1 MDAVREENWFP
12 IVLIALGGFLLLRNL
27 GLIPAISWN
36 VIWPLGLIALG
47 IWVLTKGVQGPR
59 KREIIV
65 EGGRVITVEEQ
76 SPVMKLLAGIVV
88 AFTLGL
94 VGLIV
99 LGVVAPLGIL
109 LIPLLPLILFFRLGA
124 AFLKLLISF
133 TLFGA
138 PILLI
143 ILLLALLF

>member
-1 MDAVREENWFP
+1 MREENWFP

-36 VIWPLGLIALG
+36 VIWSLGLIALG

>member
-1 MDAVREENWFP
+1 MDAAREENRSP

>member
-1 MDAVREENWFP
+1 MDAAREENRSP
-12 IVLIALGGFLLLRNL
+12 IVPIALGGFLLLRNL

>member
-1 MDAVREENWFP
+1 MRGENWFP

>member
-143 ILLLALLF
+143 ILLALLF

>member
-1 MDAVREENWFP
+1 MREENWFP

>member
-1 MDAVREENWFP
+1 M
-12 IVLIALGGFLLLRNL
+12 
-27 GLIPAISWN
+27 
-36 VIWPLGLIALG
+36 
-47 IWVLTKGVQGPR
+47 
-59 KREIIV
+59 